1 MLKNVSKKPFKVS
14 DQELSRALEK
24 VYDDLNEL
32 AGKTNSTYETN
43 QPAVRGDIKVVDS
56 IFYYHTGL
64 KWFPI
69 DIAKINRMLFPA
81 GGDGGEDAEEPIDDI
96 TPLQDQ
102 ISLNKIRAT
111 FTFFWGAN

>member
-1 MLKNVSKKPFKVS
+1 MLKNVAKKPSKVS
-14 DQELSRALEK
+14 NPELSRALGK

-32 AGKTNSTYETN
+32 ASKTNSAYDTN

-81 GGDGGEDAEEPIDDI
+81 GGDGGEGAEDPVDDI
-96 TPLQDQ
+96 IPLQEQ
-102 ISLNKIRAT
+102 VSLNKIRAT